1 MEIEMNKVDAYLSIY
16 RTDLADKKVKEMKS
30 VDDEHVCT
38 LLSDLHLQVMICLWS
53 IDVSSEVWIVSQFGT
68 RIERKVF
75 RLC

>member
-38 LLSDLHLQVMICLWS
+38 LLSDLHLQVMICL
-53 IDVSSEVWIVSQFGT
+53 
-68 RIERKVF
+68 
-75 RLC
+75 